1 VRFGVLNFSIGP
13 YERLAERW
21 QRFEALRFDHPRIAD
36 DLLVP
41 GYADFESWTL
51 LAGLARET
59 PRIQIGTLVS
69 TVRLRHPA
77 FLAAQVLS
85 LDHITGGGRVAVG
98 IGAGEPEQNETLG
111 VAPWQPNEVLH
122 RLDEQAAILS
132 TLLRGDPVEH
142 AGPSYPT
149 RVKEV
154 PQPTTRPRPPLI
166 VAAHGR
172 IGMRAAARYAD
183 AWNCLGGQ
191 PYGFG
196 PKPANQDGGGSLA
209 GAVAETRRLSERLD
223 GICVEVGRDPTT
235 LERTILAYRPQP
247 DPFSSTDA
255 FEAYVG
261 AYDEIGISSITFYWP
276 PIDDQLQHREP
287 SREAEARFERVVAD
301 RVHRSS
307 L

>member
-1 VRFGVLNFSIGP
+1 MRFGVLNFSIGP

-21 QRFEALRFDHPRIAD
+21 RRFEALGFDHARIAD

-59 PRIQIGTLVS
+59 RWIQIGTLIT

-111 VAPWQPNEVLH
+111 VAPWQPNEVLR

-132 TLLRGDPVEH
+132 RLLCGDPVEH

-149 RVKEV
+149 RVKEA
-154 PQPTTRPRPPLI
+154 PQPATRPRPPLI

-196 PKPANQDGGGSLA
+196 PKPADQDGGRSLA
-209 GAVAETRRLSERLD
+209 GAVAETLRLSERLD
-223 GICVEVGRDPTT
+223 GICAEVGRDPAT
-235 LERTILAYRPQP
+235 LQRTILAYRPQP

-255 FEAYVG
+255 FDAYVG
-261 AYDEIGISSITFYWP
+261 AYEEIGISSITFYWP

-287 SREAEARFERVVAD
+287 SPDAEARFERVVGE
-301 RVHRSS
+301 RVRGTSS
-307 L
+307 